1 MVNISWS
8 QLALDDLKNIH
19 AYIALDSQY
28 YATNFIDKLV
38 KKIKLL
44 ERYPSSGRIVPEFE
58 NAEIRELIEGK
69 YRIVYKLG
77 ESEVTILRIQNFA
90 KLFIEI

>member
-44 ERYPSSGRIVPEFE
+44 EKYPSSGRIVPEFE

-69 YRIVYKLG
+69 NRIVYKLG

>member
-1 MVNISWS
+1 MVKISWS

-28 YATNFIDKLV
+28 YATNFIEKLV

-44 ERYPSSGRIVPEFE
+44 EKYPSSGRIVPEFE

>member
-19 AYIALDSQY
+19 AYIALDWQY
-28 YATNFIDKLV
+28 YATNFIEKLV

-44 ERYPSSGRIVPEFE
+44 EKYPSSGRIVPEFE

>member
-19 AYIALDSQY
+19 AYIALDSHY

-44 ERYPSSGRIVPEFE
+44 EKYPSSGRIVPEFE

>member
-1 MVNISWS
+1 MVKISWS

-28 YATNFIDKLV
+28 YATNFIEKLV

-44 ERYPSSGRIVPEFE
+44 EKYPSSGRIVPEFE

-69 YRIVYKLG
+69 NRIVYKLG

>member
-44 ERYPSSGRIVPEFE
+44 EKYPSSGRIVPEFE

>member
-1 MVNISWS
+1 MVKISWS

-44 ERYPSSGRIVPEFE
+44 EKYPSSGRIVPEFE
-58 NAEIRELIEGK
+58 NAEIR
-69 YRIVYKLG
+69 
-77 ESEVTILRIQNFA
+77 
-90 KLFIEI
+90 

>member
-44 ERYPSSGRIVPEFE
+44 EKYPSSGRIVPEFE

-69 YRIVYKLG
+69 NRIVYKLG

-90 KLFIEI
+90 KLFIER

>member
-1 MVNISWS
+1 MVKISWS

-44 ERYPSSGRIVPEFE
+44 EKYPSSGRIVPEFE

>member
-28 YATNFIDKLV
+28 YATNFIEKLV

-44 ERYPSSGRIVPEFE
+44 EKYPSSGRIVPEFE

>member
-1 MVNISWS
+1 M
-8 QLALDDLKNIH
+8 
-19 AYIALDSQY
+19 LDSQY
-28 YATNFIDKLV
+28 YATNFIEKLV

-44 ERYPSSGRIVPEFE
+44 EKYPSSGRIVPEFE

>member
-1 MVNISWS
+1 MVKISWS
-8 QLALDDLKNIH
+8 QLALNDLKNIH

-28 YATNFIDKLV
+28 YATNFIEKLV

-44 ERYPSSGRIVPEFE
+44 EKYPSSGRIVPEFE